1 MPTFAE
7 RLKKLRKNG
16 SLTQKGVADA
26 VGMSDRNYQ
35 DLEYGKIKP
44 SYDNIIKLADYFNV
58 SADYLLGRTDC
69 KAPPCAS
76 NTDDTAKE

>member
-7 RLKKLRKNG
+7 RLKELRKKN
-16 SLTQKGVADA
+16 SLTQKSVADA

-44 SYDNIIKLADYFNV
+44 SYDNIIKLADFFEV
-58 SADYLLGRTDC
+58 TTDYLLGRTDC
-69 KAPPCAS
+69 KASPCTS
-76 NTDDTAKE
+76 NPNDTAKK